1 VTVDEKGRV
10 WVADLAQFRVH
21 VFSRKGAYRF
31 QVPRTPQPPPLG
43 GFNTPSDV
51 AVDDQGFIWVVD
63 TMNQRFQKFS
73 PAGVPLDEWGMRGGP
88 QAYGFNYPRGIAVG
102 PGCSTDDTCVILA
115 DSDTGSIVKFDAQ
128 GDFVWSY
135 GAGTAPEGQIKA
147 WSIAVAPNGN
157 VLVPQ
162 LGQHRVLVLSP
173 DGDPIPGGTF
183 GANRLLDPRGIA
195 YDGSN
200 GSVWVADSVLNT
212 IQHFDASS
220 GEWLGEI
227 DVNAPSRPGA
237 AVKQTMDVQVTATHV
252 YVSDPKGHRILV
264 WEKDGTFVG
273 VGASASG
280 SGAVQGPMGMDVAG
294 GFLYVAES
302 VNDRIHKY
310 EITG

>member
-51 AVDDQGFIWVVD
+51 AVDDQGFIWVID

-73 PAGVPLDEWGMRGGP
+73 PAGVALDEWGMRGGP

-102 PGCSTDDTCVILA
+102 PGCSTYTCVIVA
-115 DSDTGSIVKFDAQ
+115 DSDTGSIVKFDAD

-147 WSIAVAPNGN
+147 WSVDVAPNGN

-162 LGQHRVLVLSP
+162 LGFHRVLVLSP
-173 DGDPIPGGTF
+173 DGEPVRAFGGS
-183 GANRLLDPRGIA
+183 RLMDPRGIA
-195 YDGSN
+195 YDGSD
-200 GSVWVADSVLNT
+200 GTVWVADSVLNT
-212 IQHFDASS
+212 IQHFDVSS
-220 GEWLGEI
+220 EEWLGEI
-227 DVNAPSRPGA
+227 DVNAPGRPGA

-264 WEKDGTFVG
+264 WQKDGDFVG
-273 VGASASG
+273 VGASSMGEG
-280 SGAVQGPMGMDVAG
+280 SVLGPMGMDVANG
-294 GFLYVAES
+294 HLYVAES
-302 VNDRIHKY
+302 TRNRIHDY
-310 EITG
+310 TISG